1 MAAVECSEKENNS
14 ELEAVMFDFYKSKRG
29 FLYKFITLPYVQLKN
44 I

>member
-1 MAAVECSEKENNS
+1 MATVECSETENNS
-14 ELEAVMFDFYKSKRG
+14 ESGTYKSKRG